1 MAEAC
6 VEAIGDIAGTRWHC
20 VIGGV
25 SLRGVSLGGAL
36 LGGGGVAWGG
46 SLWGVLLGRGFPTRI
61 VGSCRLMPG
70 THQDGR
76 LLSGTHQMVG
86 SCRDDQDDQE
96 NQNPATSRIL
106 APQQFADVIFHT
118 SRSVEFNLTVSMI

>member
-1 MAEAC
+1 M
-6 VEAIGDIAGTRWHC
+6 EAIGDIAGTRWHC
-20 VIGGV
+20 VTGGV

-61 VGSCRLMPG
+61 VGSC
-70 THQDGR
+70 R

-118 SRSVEFNLTVSMI
+118 SRSVKFNLTFQ